1 MTWFGFKCL
10 PAGSLACWLLLA
22 FALSAGCASADEA
35 VPVTDLP
42 EIDEVQRLID
52 AGSPPAG
59 VMFNVLEYDEDALEW
74 AAPRIERYSQM
85 LRARYPG
92 LDVVVI
98 SHGDE
103 ITALR
108 TREADLYRGVHDR
121 LARLTEEQGLVVHVC
136 GAYARANG
144 VDESE
149 FADFVDVVP
158 LATTQIEDYRAF
170 GYVTISLEAPR

>member
-1 MTWFGFKCL
+1 
-10 PAGSLACWLLLA
+10 
-22 FALSAGCASADEA
+22 
-35 VPVTDLP
+35 
-42 EIDEVQRLID
+42 
-52 AGSPPAG
+52 
-59 VMFNVLEYDEDALEW
+59 
-74 AAPRIERYSQM
+74 M
-85 LRARYPG
+85 LRASYPE

-103 ITALR
+103 IMALR
-108 TREADLYRGVHDR
+108 TRAADLYRGVHDQ

>member
-1 MTWFGFKCL
+1 MFWCSFERF
-10 PAGSLACWLLLA
+10 PARSLTYWLLVAGALA
-22 FALSAGCASADEA
+22 ASGASADEVA
-35 VPVTDLP
+35 ASTDLP
-42 EIDEVQRLID
+42 EIDEVQRLVD

-59 VMFNVLEYDEDALEW
+59 VMFNVLEYDEGALEW
-74 AAPRIERYSQM
+74 AAPRIERYVQI
-85 LRARYPG
+85 LRGTYPG
-92 LDVVVI
+92 LDVAVI

-103 ITALR
+103 IMALQ
-108 TREADLYRGVHDR
+108 TSETHLYRGVHDR
-121 LARLTEEQGLVVHVC
+121 LERLTGEQGLVVHVC

-144 VDESE
+144 VDASE